1 MMHQKPHVPPLRCNG
16 AKKKVYAELNNLIKD
31 NFVMSIYNRVNI
43 IKKQNAETFE
53 KIFLELGIT

>member
-1 MMHQKPHVPPLRCNG
+1 MEP
-16 AKKKVYAELNNLIKD
+16 KKKVYAELNNLIKD